1 MRLTRCGHACV
12 RLEQDGVVIVIDPG
26 NYTDARA
33 LEGAHAVLVTHEHVD
48 HFHEPVLRAAAE
60 ADPALRIWANRSVA
74 EQLDGLGGGRVTVVG
89 DGDAFDIEG
98 IGVEAHGELHAV
110 VHPDFPRVTNVGFLV
125 GDTGTATVFH
135 PGDAFTVPA
144 RPVDTLLLP
153 VHGPWS
159 KTGEV
164 IDYAREIKPRSALSI
179 HDGGLSESGNA
190 LADHMLEVCLQGIG
204 ADYRRV
210 AAGAGI
216 ELT

>member
-26 NYTDARA
+26 SYSDARA
-33 LEGAHAVLVTHEHVD
+33 LDGAHAVLVTHEHID
-48 HFHEPVLRAAAE
+48 HFAEPVLRAAAE

-89 DGDAFDIEG
+89 DGDTFDIEG

-110 VHPDFPRVTNVGFLV
+110 VHPDLPRVTNVGFLV
-125 GDTGTATVFH
+125 GEGDATVFH

-159 KTGEV
+159 KTGEI
-164 IDYAREIKPRSALSI
+164 IDYAREIKPRSAVSI
-179 HDGGLSESGNA
+179 HDCGLSESGNA
-190 LADHMLEVCLQGIG
+190 LADHMLLGCLQDVGTV
-204 ADYRRV
+204 YRRV
-210 AAGAGI
+210 AAEAGI

>member
-26 NYTDARA
+26 TYSDPRA
-33 LEGAHAVLVTHEHVD
+33 LDGAHAVLVTHEHVD

-60 ADPALRIWANRSVA
+60 ARPDLRFWANRSVA
-74 EQLDGLGGGRVTVVG
+74 DQLGGLGGGRVTVVG

-98 IGVEAHGELHAV
+98 IGVQAHGELHAV
-110 VHPDFPRVTNVGFLV
+110 VHPDLPQVTNVGFLV
-125 GDTGTATVFH
+125 GEGDAAVFH

-144 RPVDTLLLP
+144 SPVGTLLLP

-164 IDYAREIKPRSALSI
+164 IDYAREVKPRSALSI

-190 LADHMLEVCLQGIG
+190 LADHMLEACLRDVG
-204 ADYRRV
+204 ADYQRV
-210 AAGAGI
+210 AAEAGI

>member
-12 RLEQDGVVIVIDPG
+12 RLEQDGIVIVIDPG
-26 NYTDARA
+26 SYSEPHA
-33 LEGAHAVLVTHEHVD
+33 LDGAHAVLVTHEHAD
-48 HFHEPVLRAAAE
+48 HFAEPLLRAVAE
-60 ADPALRIWANRSVA
+60 ADPALRIWADRSVA
-74 EQLDGLGGGRVTVVG
+74 DQLTGLGGGRVTVVG

-98 IGVEAHGELHAV
+98 VGVEVHGELHAV
-110 VHPDFPRVTNVGFLV
+110 VHPDLPRVTNVGFLV
-125 GDTGTATVFH
+125 GDTDTATVFH

-164 IDYAREIKPRSALSI
+164 IDHAREIKARSALSI

-190 LADHMLEVCLQGIG
+190 LADRMLEECLKDVGT
-204 ADYRRV
+204 DYHRV
-210 AAGAGI
+210 AAGSGI

>member
-26 NYTDARA
+26 SYSDPRA
-33 LEGAHAVLVTHEHVD
+33 LDGADAVLVTHEHVD
-48 HFHEPVLRAAAE
+48 HFAEPVLRAAAE
-60 ADPALRIWANRSVA
+60 ADPGLRIWANRSVA
-74 EQLDGLGGGRVTVVG
+74 DQLAGLGGGRVTVVG

-110 VHPDFPRVTNVGFLV
+110 VHPDLPRVANVGFLV
-125 GDTGTATVFH
+125 GDGDATVFH

-164 IDYAREIKPRSALSI
+164 IDYAREIKPRSAVSI
-179 HDGGLSESGNA
+179 HDGGLSDGGNA
-190 LADHMLEVCLQGIG
+190 LADTMLQMCLRDVG